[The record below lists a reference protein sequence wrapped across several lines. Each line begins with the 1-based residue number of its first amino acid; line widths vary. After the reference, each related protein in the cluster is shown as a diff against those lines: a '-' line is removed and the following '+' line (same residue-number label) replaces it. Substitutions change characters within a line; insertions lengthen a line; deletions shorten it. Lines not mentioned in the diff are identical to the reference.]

1 MTWTSDDPRNGQ
13 LDERIQQ
20 LFASSL
26 NIEVQSADNDLIEES
41 LIDSLVLVE
50 LLVALEDTFAIRI
63 DVADLDIED
72 FRTVRRISQ
81 LVARLD
87 ASEAANGR

>member
-1 MTWTSDDPRNGQ
+1 VTWTSDDRRNGE

-26 NIEVQSADNDLIEES
+26 NIEVDSPENDLIEGS
-41 LIDSLVLVE
+41 LLDSLVLVE